1 MDLRGPSE
9 QVATNDQIFSD
20 LVIFRL
26 RPQNWFLTPP
36 ANPVK
41 FFWLE
46 MPSNYVPLIV
56 LQVSTSNRT
65 YRGSLRPLKGQKWP
79 KYHFFGHFWVCFV
92 QFRNFSH
99 IPIEMREKCRV
110 RKSFSSFRS
119 PDRFRRPG
127 KFHLPVHHYRLTE
140 TPLSSLSPVFS
151 SIFWAIFGQKPLRV
165 HQWDMLE
172 SVSGVLDPYRGHFSP
187 KNWTGLAGGGQKR
200 SNRSESDFW
209 PIPWKIQ

>member
-9 QVATNDQIFSD
+9 QVATNDQFFSD

-79 KYHFFGHFWVCFV
+79 KYHFFGHYWVCFV
-92 QFRNFSH
+92 QFRSFSD
-99 IPIEMREKCRV
+99 ITIEIREKCRV
-110 RKSFSSFRS
+110 RKSCSSFGS
-119 PDRFRRPG
+119 PDTLYLENRKSYMTSERGIF
-127 KFHLPVHHYRLTE
+127 L
-140 TPLSSLSPVFS
+140 VF
-151 SIFWAIFGQKPLRV
+151 
-165 HQWDMLE
+165 QW
-172 SVSGVLDPYRGHFSP
+172 
-187 KNWTGLAGGGQKR
+187 
-200 SNRSESDFW
+200 
-209 PIPWKIQ
+209 